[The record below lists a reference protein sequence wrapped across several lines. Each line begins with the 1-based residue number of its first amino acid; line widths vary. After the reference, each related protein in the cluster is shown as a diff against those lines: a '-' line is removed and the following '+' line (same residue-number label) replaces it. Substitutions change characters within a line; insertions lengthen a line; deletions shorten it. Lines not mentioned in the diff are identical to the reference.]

1 MAVLKFRLELI
12 SVMAR
17 TLRSAMGILGIALPD
32 RM

>member
-17 TLRSAMGILGIALPD
+17 TLRHAMGILGIGLPD